1 MWKGKIANLIYFT
14 IIFIGLWIIKYL
26 IMTPKIVTG
35 IPLNKV
41 NEIVN
46 LLLIVAVIGVATTL
60 YEYLH
65 QKTNLEK

>member
-1 MWKGKIANLIYFT
+1 
-14 IIFIGLWIIKYL
+14 
-26 IMTPKIVTG
+26 MTPKIVTG